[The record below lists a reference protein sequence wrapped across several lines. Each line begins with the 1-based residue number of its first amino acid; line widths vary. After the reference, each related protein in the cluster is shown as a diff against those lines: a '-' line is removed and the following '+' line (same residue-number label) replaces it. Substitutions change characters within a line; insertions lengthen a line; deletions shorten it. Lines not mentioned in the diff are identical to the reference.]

1 MMQDTFKIY
10 SFEELSNWDILYNI
24 DKEIRSNNLNSKSIA
39 LGNLIHLVKNFIK
52 INDNEEYKRIIA
64 RRHGKG
70 LKWRNSKPILGKNIK
85 TKRQQ
90 LLRKGQLIVSRI
102 GADYGAIAIVMEEF
116 SKAIV
121 SLDYFVFDFMEN
133 KINPEYLFLISTSQ
147 RFINILNK
155 YSTGTVQTRISLQT
169 FLEIKI
175 PVPSIFEQDCLIN
188 KYNKKIQIAEEE
200 EKFISQKMERIKSRF
215 LFALGLS
222 PNLMASKNANF
233 SVSNFNMI
241 KDWFIDDSDWIYQEL
256 ESTNFKVKKIE
267 TYLELSSKKFHPEEL
282 NINRYIHLSDI
293 DSDKGITRSSI
304 YSNANLKNRKSQIV
318 QKGDLIISTT
328 FTDIPKITI
337 IPSKYHNTI
346 VPDSVIVIKP
356 KCNLYNLEFYNLFFQ
371 TPIMIK
377 QFKNA
382 SSLFTNSFRL
392 KKSQLKNFLIIT
404 PDISF
409 QNRLI
414 DELSEI
420 LDFKNLNTLYNRPD
434 EIKQEARKDFENAVL
449 N

>member
-1 MMQDTFKIY
+1 MMQDTFKIK

-24 DKEIRSNNLNSKSIA
+24 DKEIRSNNLNSQSIA
-39 LGNLIHLVKNFIK
+39 LGNLINLVKNFIK
-52 INDNEEYKRIIA
+52 IEEGEEYRRIIV

-70 LKWRNSKPILGKNIK
+70 LKWRNSEPILGKNIK
-85 TKRQQ
+85 TKKQQ
-90 LLRKGQLIVSRI
+90 LLKKGQLIVSRI
-102 GADYGAIAIVMEEF
+102 GADYGAIAIVTEEF

-121 SLDYFVFDFMEN
+121 SLDYFVFDYMEN

-147 RFINILNK
+147 PFINILNK

-175 PVPSIFEQDCLIN
+175 PVPSIFEQDNLIN

-200 EKFISQKMERIKSRF
+200 EKFISQKIDRIKSRF

-222 PNLMASKNANF
+222 PNLIVSKNINF
-233 SVSNFNMI
+233 SVSNFDMI
-241 KDWFIDDSDWIYQEL
+241 KDWFIGDSDWIYKEL
-256 ESTNFKVKKIE
+256 KSTNFKVKKIG
-267 TYLELSSKKFHPEEL
+267 TYLDLSSKKFYPEEL

-304 YSNANLKNRKSQIV
+304 YSNADLKNKKSQIV
-318 QKGDLIISTT
+318 QKGDLMISTI

-337 IPSKYHNTI
+337 VPSKYHNTI

-356 KCNLYNLEFYNLFFQ
+356 KSNLYNLEFYNLFFQ

-382 SSLFTNSFRL
+382 SSLTNSFKL

-420 LDFKNLNTLYNRPD
+420 VDFKNLNTLYNRPD
-434 EIKQEARKDFENAVL
+434 EIKQAARKDFENAVL